1 MSQLSPARRVAFRIL
16 LRVETRAAYAVELLN
31 ADPATLLSPADHALA
46 QELVMGCLRRQGEL
60 DWLIQHYSG
69 KDPARFDP
77 EVRVVLRMGVYQ
89 VRCLERIPA
98 RAAVDQSVELT
109 RHAGKSSASA
119 LVNAV
124 LRKVK
129 RDVIAMPETARLST
143 PPWLLDRWGP
153 EIAARNLERPVT
165 FLRLPPGASS
175 AWPQG
180 SHGLTTGSSEL
191 SRGSYVRHCVI
202 APPGMRPDL
211 PIQDEGSQIV
221 PYLLDARDSHWILDL
236 CAAPGNKTAAIAEL
250 APDAHI
256 VAADLYPARLRLVDA
271 GMRVAL
277 DAAAPL
283 PFTRLFD
290 RVLLDAPCSGT
301 GTVRRNPEIKWRL
314 RPEDLSDLA
323 TKQTALLENAIA
335 ALAPGGRAVY
345 STCSLEPEENER
357 VIEPVLAR
365 HPEIRLR
372 PAIAERERLRDALT
386 PEGLVLLGDPYFRVA
401 PSAHGADGFFAAI
414 IVRV

>member
-69 KDPARFDP
+69 KDPTRFDP
-77 EVRVVLRMGVYQ
+77 EVRVILRMGVYQ
-89 VRCLERIPA
+89 IRCLERIPA

-129 RDVIAMPETARLST
+129 RDVIEMPETARLST
-143 PPWLLDRWGP
+143 PQWLLDRWGP

-165 FLRLPPGASS
+165 FLRMPPGASS

-180 SHGLTTGSSEL
+180 SHGQTTGSSEL
-191 SRGSYVRHCVI
+191 SRGCYVRNCVI

-221 PYLLDARDSHWILDL
+221 PHLLDARDSHWILDL

-250 APDAHI
+250 APDAPI

-283 PFTRLFD
+283 PFIRLFD

-314 RPEDLSDLA
+314 RPEDLTDLA
-323 TKQTALLENAIA
+323 AKQAALLENAIA
-335 ALAPGGRAVY
+335 ALAPGGRLVY

-357 VIEPVLAR
+357 VVEPVLAR
-365 HPEIRLR
+365 HPKIRLR
-372 PAIAERERLRDALT
+372 PAIAERDRLRDALT
-386 PEGLVLLGDPYFRVA
+386 PEGLALLGDPYFRVA

-414 IVRV
+414 LEK